1 MNLFEIDEA
10 IENFN
15 FIEDEETGEI
25 LNINELENL
34 QMERDK
40 KIENIALYVKNL
52 KSDAKAIDDEIKIM
66 QKRRDQAKKKAESLT
81 NYLDRILNGEK
92 FKSSKVVV
100 NYRKSTKVDI
110 YDNKAFENWA
120 NANDPNLLK
129 VETTT
134 KPIKKAIMDE
144 LKNGKQI
151 IGVRLESNRNISIK

>member
-15 FIEDEETGEI
+15 FIEDDETGEI

-52 KSDAKAIDDEIKIM
+52 KSDAKAIDDEIKSM
-66 QKRRDQAKKKAESLT
+66 QSRRDHAKRKAESLT
-81 NYLDRILNGEK
+81 KYLDHVLNGEK

-110 YDNKAFENWA
+110 YD
-120 NANDPNLLK
+120 
-129 VETTT
+129 
-134 KPIKKAIMDE
+134 
-144 LKNGKQI
+144 
-151 IGVRLESNRNISIK
+151 